1 MLGEGN
7 RGVMGRRVL
16 KSRREVQTRVDA
28 QLLETRIPGRFGN
41 AFPEER
47 EPVTGKLEAGGS
59 GVRPKVKGFCGI
71 QKRHLSFI
79 YNHEEW
85 W

>member
-1 MLGEGN
+1 M
-7 RGVMGRRVL
+7 
-16 KSRREVQTRVDA
+16 DA
-28 QLLETRIPGRFGN
+28 QLLDTRIPGRFGN
-41 AFPEER
+41 AFPEEAG
-47 EPVTGKLEAGGS
+47 VSGLE
-59 GVRPKVKGFCGI
+59 PKVKGFCVI